1 MCSSRR
7 RLGITS
13 APSWHT
19 YGDGT
24 APLFCHLP
32 EPQIS
37 HVFGLGHRIAPSGE
51 HASPSPPPPVAVVV
65 AGGAVVA
72 VADVA
77 GGCVGSRTPDE
88 TPVSQS
94 QVIAKRS
101 LSGASASKA
110 ARERSRSK
118 PLQPPQRSV
127 MVRSTDLS
135 PSVGGR
141 G

>member
-1 MCSSRR
+1 M
-7 RLGITS
+7 
-13 APSWHT
+13 
-19 YGDGT
+19 
-24 APLFCHLP
+24 FCHLP

-51 HASPSPPPPVAVVV
+51 HASPSPVAVVV

-77 GGCVGSRTPDE
+77 GGCVGSSTPEE

-135 PSVGGR
+135 PSAGGR